1 MSQIEPNREGDS
13 VDTARMRRAL
23 EIACA
28 ALDEPESERR
38 YWAESQCGQDAD
50 LRREVL
56 ALLAADESPDELLRG
71 SKARV
76 EPRDPW
82 PGRLIGRY
90 RVGERIG
97 SGGMGTVY
105 RAQPES
111 GVGRRP
117 VALKLI
123 KRGMDSEEV
132 LRRFL
137 QERDILARL
146 DHPNIARLLDG
157 GMTADERP
165 WFAMEL
171 IAGEPLL
178 AWCDRREL
186 PLRQRIELLL
196 QICAAVAYAHQNLV
210 VHRDIKPGNVL
221 VTADGQVKLLDF
233 GIAKLIDAEGEAVT
247 RSLLALMTPDYAAPE
262 QLQRGPITTQTDVYL
277 LGLLLH
283 ELATGLRHDAAA
295 VGSGQPR
302 LAAAFIGRAAQED
315 PKRRDLAARRRC
327 TVPALSRQLA
337 GDLDRICRRAL
348 AAQPDQRYASV
359 TALADDLRRYLQGE
373 AVLAREGDWRYR
385 LGRFALRHRMPVA
398 ATLAV
403 VLALLIGVVATVR
416 ESARLRIAEARLE
429 SSLAMLEDVFLGAD
443 PYLAKG
449 GDTRASDLLAG
460 ARTRLEQETDL
471 PPAMAA
477 RLWFKLGSALVSLDK
492 RESAEAALG
501 QALRLARAAQAC
513 RLPACAAS
521 DPAATA
527 VLAAAA
533 QARLAHYQL
542 VLDRQD
548 DALPLLRQAIASLRE
563 SGPIGR
569 LSLAEALSFLNDYEF
584 AHGRY
589 DELDARNL
597 ESIALIRLEL
607 GDLAAP
613 TIMALGARASTLR
626 ATGHSDLALTAAAE
640 ALALTDRLAE
650 QAPAAVR
657 LYAEQQYA
665 GVLTDLGR
673 SREAE
678 PVLQRAFQRALA
690 LRGPESVI
698 AQALGWELANAH
710 AELGRFA
717 AARDEYRQLLAS
729 SVAIKGNNVAALH
742 NALALALLANGEPAA
757 AAAELAQAAETLCGS
772 DPSVPPCIAVTL
784 NRTEAALQ
792 LDQLAQ
798 AEAWLRDRRDDALAI
813 AGRAAMRWH
822 LLASKLALQLADLPA
837 ATRELALSR
846 AASPELTGP
855 VDQARW
861 LQQEA
866 ALAAASGDP
875 VTALDRLRQAEALL
889 RSQWEASAFP
899 LQQLQSEMAQ
909 LSPALE
915 PSRR

>member
-1 MSQIEPNREGDS
+1 
-13 VDTARMRRAL
+13 MRRAL

-186 PLRQRIELLL
+186 PLRQRIELL

-233 GIAKLIDAEGEAVT
+233 GIAKLIDADGDAVT
-247 RSLLALMTPDYAAPE
+247 RSVIALMTPDYAAPE

-277 LGLLLH
+277 LGLLLF
-283 ELATGLRHDAAA
+283 ELLTGLRWESGAATA
-295 VGSGQPR
+295 GESLPR
-302 LAAAFIGRAAQED
+302 LQAAFSGRHARQD
-315 PKRRDLAARRRC
+315 PQRIDLAARRRC
-327 TVPALSRQLA
+327 SVPVLARQLT
-337 GDLDRICRRAL
+337 GDLERIARRAL
-348 AAQPDQRYASV
+348 ATRPDERYASV
-359 TALADDLRRYLQGE
+359 TALADDLNRHLRGE

-385 LGRFALRHRMPVA
+385 LGRFVWRHRMPVA
-398 ATLAV
+398 ASLAV
-403 VLALLIGVVATVR
+403 LLALAVGVVATLR

-429 SSLAMLEDVFLGAD
+429 TSLTMLEDVFLGAD

-449 GDTRASDLLAG
+449 GDTRATDLLAG
-460 ARTRLEQETDL
+460 VRERLQNETEL
-471 PPAMAA
+471 PPALAA
-477 RLWFKLGSALVSLDK
+477 RLWSKLGSAYVSLDE
-492 RESAEAALG
+492 REQAEAAL
-501 QALRLARAAQAC
+501 QRVLTLAGAARSCRTGAC
-513 RLPACAAS
+513 VDS
-521 DPAATA
+521 DPEGTA
-527 VLAAAA
+527 VLVAAA
-533 QARLAHYQL
+533 QARLAHFRL

-548 DALPLLRQAIASLRE
+548 DALPSLQQAISTLRD
-563 SGPIGR
+563 SGPAGR
-569 LSLAEALSFLNDYEF
+569 LPLADALSFLNDYELVE
-584 AHGRY
+584 GRY
-589 DELDARNL
+589 EALDARNL
-597 ESIALIRLEL
+597 EIIGLVRSAA
-607 GDLAAP
+607 GDVAAQ
-613 TIMALGARASTLR
+613 TIMVIGVRASTLR
-626 ATGHSDLALTAAAE
+626 ATGHSDLAEAPAAE
-640 ALALTDRLAE
+640 AMDLARRLGE
-650 QAPAAVR
+650 QTPAAIR

-673 SREAE
+673 SGEAE
-678 PVLQRAFQRALA
+678 PVLQHAFQRAVA
-690 LRGPESVI
+690 LRGLDSVI
-698 AQALGWELANAH
+698 AQGLGWELANAH
-710 AELGRFA
+710 AELGRFEL
-717 AARDEYRQLLAS
+717 ARDEYRQLLAHS
-729 SVAIKGNNVAALH
+729 GPIKSANVAAVH
-742 NALALALLANGEPAA
+742 NALGLALLANGESEAGA
-757 AAAELAQAAETLCGS
+757 SELEQAAEVFCAS
-772 DPSVPPCIAVTL
+772 DASTPPCIAITL
-784 NRTEAALQ
+784 NRIEAALR
-792 LDQLAQ
+792 LDQRPQ
-798 AEAWLRDRRDDALAI
+798 AEAWLNDMRDGALALG
-813 AGRAAMRWH
+813 GRAATRWH
-822 LLASKLALQLADLPA
+822 LLAARRALLHGDLSNA
-837 ATRELALSR
+837 GAELALSQR
-846 AASPELTGP
+846 ALPDGAGP
-855 VDQARW
+855 IDQARW
-861 LQQEA
+861 LEQEA
-866 ALAAASGDP
+866 ALAEAGGKPDLAVS
-875 VTALDRLRQAEALL
+875 RLRQAEALYQS
-889 RSQWEASAFP
+889 RWVGTAFP
-899 LQQLQSEMAQ
+899 LRQIQADLERLQSRAQ
-909 LSPALE
+909 ATT
-915 PSRR
+915 R